1 VIGSAN
7 LCLKPFEG
15 DYMAVNTVDSQL
27 NPYPL
32 YAMMRESQRVNFN
45 QMISMWEVF
54 RFNDVQ
60 RVLNDYATFSSNYIG
75 EGPLS
80 ESLIGMDPPRHRQL
94 RNIVTQ
100 AFTPRTIAQ
109 LAPRVTAIVHDLL
122 DQVEAKGE
130 MDIIDDLAYPLP
142 VIVIAELL
150 GVPIEDR
157 ERFKQWSSDM
167 VSTSVFTGLDP
178 QSAMGE
184 YFIAMIEK
192 RRVEPKDDLISA
204 LLAAQI
210 DGEHLSITELLGF
223 CILLLVAGNI
233 TTTNLIGNMVLCLDE
248 HPEAFEELKAQPGL
262 AASAIEEVLRYLSPI
277 QGMFRLT
284 RADTLIGE
292 QEVPAQ
298 KMMIA
303 WIGSANRDETQF
315 PDAETFDIHRTPN
328 RHIAFGHGIHFCLGA
343 PLARLEGKIVL
354 ETMLERL
361 PNMKRKQYVPLERTD
376 SFFLYGVKQLP
387 ITF

>member
-122 DQVEAKGE
+122 DRVEAKGE

-184 YFIAMIEK
+184 YFMGMIEK

-210 DGEHLSITELLGF
+210 DEEHLSITELLGF

-233 TTTNLIGNMVLCLDE
+233 TTTNLIGNMVLCLDQ
-248 HPEAFEELKAQPGL
+248 HPEAFEELKAQPSL

-376 SFFLYGVKQLP
+376 SFFLYGVKHLP

>member
-1 VIGSAN
+1 
-7 LCLKPFEG
+7 
-15 DYMAVNTVDSQL
+15 MAVNTVDSQL

-122 DQVEAKGE
+122 DHVKAKGE

-150 GVPIEDR
+150 GVPTQDR
-157 ERFKQWSSDM
+157 ERFKKWSSDM

-178 QSAMGE
+178 QSEMGE
-184 YFIAMIEK
+184 YFMGMIEK

-210 DGEHLSITELLGF
+210 DGEHLNITELLGF

-233 TTTNLIGNMVLCLDE
+233 TTTNLIGNTVLCLDQ
-248 HPEAFEELKAQPGL
+248 HPEAFEELKAQPDL

-277 QGMFRLT
+277 QSMFRLT
-284 RADTLIGE
+284 RADTIIGD
-292 QEVPAQ
+292 QEVPAH
-298 KMMIA
+298 KMVLA

-315 PDAETFDIHRTPN
+315 PAAETFDIHRMPN

-361 PNMKRKQYVPLERTD
+361 PNMQRKRHVPLERTD
-376 SFFLYGVKQLP
+376 SFFLYGVKHLP